1 MAISRVTTWAS
12 GQTLTASALNAEFNN
27 IINNGT
33 SLWSPATASV
43 SMGGY
48 ALVLDA
54 AGVSSVQSSGSS
66 GFLYTAGDKSGSA
79 STTGSSFNI
88 AAATFTDTG
97 TAGSGT
103 ATAWVANGLQRP
115 TVAASNTS
123 VTTTD
128 AATLYIANA
137 PAAGTNQT
145 LTNSWA
151 CWVDDGAVRLDLTTS
166 KASAASA
173 VCRALY
179 LPAATQTISG
189 STNITTATGYNYI
202 EVAQPTMS
210 AASAMTITNAATLY
224 IADAPAAGG
233 AGPAAITNAY
243 AIWVDS
249 GAVRFDGAA
258 TLGAATTITG
268 ALTQTGAIDA
278 NSTMT
283 LSGTLTMDG
292 TNNAII
298 PAEAPAAPVAHGL
311 YRDNI
316 CKGWAQVSVSGGTPT
331 LNADFNVTSIT
342 DTGVGLLTVTWETDF
357 SSANYAVTATVRGS
371 SSNRHIVATI
381 NEANAPLVGSCV
393 ISAATG
399 GNVADDPQAYYIVA
413 YGAQ

>member
-54 AGVSSVQSSGSS
+54 AGVTSVQSSGAS
-66 GFLYTAGDKSGSA
+66 GFLYTAGDKAGSVG
-79 STTGSSFNI
+79 TTGSSFNI
-88 AAATFTDTG
+88 AASTFTDTS

-103 ATAWVANGLQRP
+103 ATAWVANGIQRP

-243 AIWVDS
+243 ALWVDA
-249 GAVRFDGAA
+249 GATRLDGD
-258 TLGAATTITG
+258 
-268 ALTQTGAIDA
+268 LTVGGAIDLNA
-278 NSTMT
+278 AMT
-283 LSGTLTMDG
+283 VSGTLTMDG

-298 PAEAPAAPVAHGL
+298 PAAAPSTPVAHGL

-316 CKGWAQVSVSGGTPT
+316 CKGWGQVSVSGGTPT
-331 LNADFNVTSIT
+331 LNADYNVTSIT
-342 DTGVGLLTVTWETDF
+342 DSGVGELTVTWETDF
-357 SSANYAVTATVRGS
+357 TSANYALLPGGQGPAGSDHSIFAIDADNNPAT
-371 SSNRHIVATI
+371 
-381 NEANAPLVGSCV
+381 GSCRLTC
-393 ISAATG
+393 ATG
-399 GNVADDPQAYYIVA
+399 GNVLQDPQKWTFVA
-413 YGAQ
+413 YGVQ

>member
-1 MAISRVTTWAS
+1 MAIARITTWSS

-27 IINNGT
+27 ILNNGVD
-33 SLWSPATASV
+33 LWSPASKSTSF
-43 SMGGY
+43 GGY

-54 AGVSSVQSSGSS
+54 AGVSNMQSPGTA
-66 GFLYTAGDKSGSA
+66 GFLLTPGAKTGTPGSTGWTVNISAHTYTDSATAASGTATSW
-79 STTGSSFNI
+79 TGSSF
-88 AAATFTDTG
+88 
-97 TAGSGT
+97 
-103 ATAWVANGLQRP
+103 QRP
-115 TVAASNTS
+115 TLAASNTS
-123 VTTTD
+123 VVTTD
-128 AATLYIANA
+128 AATVYIANG

-145 LTNSWA
+145 LTNSWGL
-151 CWVDDGAVRLDLTTS
+151 WVDDGAVRLDLTTS

-258 TLGAATTITG
+258 TITG

-298 PAEAPAAPVAHGL
+298 PAAAPSTPVAHGL

-316 CKGWAQVSVSGGTPT
+316 CKGWGQVSVSGGTPT
-331 LNADFNVTSIT
+331 LNADYNVTSIT
-342 DTGVGLLTVTWETDF
+342 DSGVGELTVTWETDF
-357 SSANYAVTATVRGS
+357 TSANYALLPGGQGPAGSDHSIFAIDADNNPAT
-371 SSNRHIVATI
+371 
-381 NEANAPLVGSCV
+381 GSCRLTC
-393 ISAATG
+393 ATG
-399 GNVADDPQAYYIVA
+399 GNVLQDPQKWTFVA
-413 YGAQ
+413 YGVQ

>member
-1 MAISRVTTWAS
+1 MAIARITTWSS

-27 IINNGT
+27 ILNNGVD
-33 SLWSPATASV
+33 LWSPASKSTSF
-43 SMGGY
+43 GGY

-54 AGVSSVQSSGSS
+54 AGVSNIQSPGTA
-66 GFLYTAGDKSGSA
+66 GFLLTPGAKTGTPGSTGGTVNISAHTYTDSATAASGTATSW
-79 STTGSSFNI
+79 TGSSF
-88 AAATFTDTG
+88 
-97 TAGSGT
+97 
-103 ATAWVANGLQRP
+103 QRP
-115 TVAASNTS
+115 TLAASNTS
-123 VTTTD
+123 VVTTD
-128 AATLYIANA
+128 AATVYIANG

-145 LTNSWA
+145 LTNSWGL
-151 CWVDDGAVRLDLTTS
+151 WVDDGAVRLDLTTS

-258 TLGAATTITG
+258 TITG

-298 PAEAPAAPVAHGL
+298 PAAAPSTPVAHGL

-316 CKGWAQVSVSGGTPT
+316 CKGWGQVSVSGGTPT
-331 LNADFNVTSIT
+331 LNADYNVTSIT
-342 DTGVGLLTVTWETDF
+342 DSGVGELTVTWETDF
-357 SSANYAVTATVRGS
+357 TSANYALLPGGQGPAGSDHSIFAIDADNNPAT
-371 SSNRHIVATI
+371 
-381 NEANAPLVGSCV
+381 GSCRLTC
-393 ISAATG
+393 ATG
-399 GNVADDPQAYYIVA
+399 GNVLQDPQKWTFVA
-413 YGAQ
+413 YGVQ

>member
-1 MAISRVTTWAS
+1 MAISRLTTWSS
-12 GQTLTASALNAEFNN
+12 GQTLTASALNNEFNN
-27 IINNGT
+27 ILNNGVD
-33 SLWSPATASV
+33 LWSPASKSTSF
-43 SMGGY
+43 GGY
-48 ALVLDA
+48 SLVLDA
-54 AGVSSVQSSGSS
+54 AGVTNMQSPGTS
-66 GFLYTAGDKSGSA
+66 GFLLTPGAKTGTPG
-79 STTGSSFNI
+79 TTGGTWNLASHTYTDS
-88 AAATFTDTG
+88 ATS
-97 TAGSGT
+97 ASGT
-103 ATAWVANGLQRP
+103 ATSWTSMSVQRP
-115 TVAASNTS
+115 TLAAANTS
-123 VTTTD
+123 VVTTD
-128 AATLYIANA
+128 AATVYIANG
-137 PAAGTNQT
+137 PAAGSNQT

-202 EVAQPTMS
+202 EVGQPTMS
-210 AASAMTITNAATLY
+210 AGTALTITNAATLY
-224 IADAPAAGG
+224 IADAPAASG
-233 AGPAAITNAY
+233 AGPAAITNPY

-258 TLGAATTITG
+258 TIGG

-298 PAEAPAAPVAHGL
+298 PAAAPSTPVAHGL

-316 CKGWAQVSVSGGTPT
+316 CKGWAHISVSGGTPT
-331 LNADFNVTSIT
+331 LQSDYNVTSIT
-342 DTGVGLLTVTWETDF
+342 DSGVGELTVTWETDF
-357 SSANYAVTATVRGS
+357 SASTYALIPSGRGAAGNDHS
-371 SSNRHIVATI
+371 VFAIDADNGQA
-381 NEANAPLVGSCV
+381 VGSCRLT
-393 ISAATG
+393 AATG
-399 GNVADDPQAYYIVA
+399 GNVLTDPQVWTVVA

>member
-1 MAISRVTTWAS
+1 MAIARITTWSS

-27 IINNGT
+27 ILNNGVD
-33 SLWSPATASV
+33 LWSPASKSTSF
-43 SMGGY
+43 GGY

-54 AGVSSVQSSGSS
+54 AGVSNIQSP
-66 GFLYTAGDKSGSA
+66 
-79 STTGSSFNI
+79 
-88 AAATFTDTG
+88 G
-97 TAGSGT
+97 TAGFLLTPGAKTGTPGSTGGTWNLAAHTYTDSATSASGT
-103 ATAWVANGLQRP
+103 ATSWTGASFQRP
-115 TVAASNTS
+115 TLAASNTS
-123 VTTTD
+123 VVTTD
-128 AATLYIANA
+128 AATVYIANG

-145 LTNSWA
+145 LTNSWGL
-151 CWVDDGAVRLDLTTS
+151 WVDDGAVRLDLTTS

-224 IADAPAAGG
+224 IADQPAASG

-243 AIWVDS
+243 ALWVDN
-249 GAVRFDGAA
+249 GRARFDGDVVMAGTLSCAA
-258 TLGAATTITG
+258 IETSAS
-268 ALTQTGAIDA
+268 IDA
-278 NSTMT
+278 NLNMT
-283 LSGTLTMDG
+283 LAGTFTMDG

-298 PAEAPAAPVAHGL
+298 PAAAPSTPVAHGL

>member
-1 MAISRVTTWAS
+1 MAISRLTTWSS
-12 GQTLTASALNAEFNN
+12 GQTLTASALNNEFNN
-27 IINNGT
+27 ILNNGVD
-33 SLWSPATASV
+33 LWSPANKSTSY
-43 SMGGY
+43 GGY
-48 ALVLDA
+48 SLVLDA
-54 AGVSSVQSSGSS
+54 AGVTSLQSPGTS
-66 GFLYTAGDKSGSA
+66 GFLLTPGAKTGTP
-79 STTGSSFNI
+79 STTGGTWNI
-88 AAATFTDTG
+88 AAHTYTDSATS
-97 TAGSGT
+97 ASGT
-103 ATAWVANGLQRP
+103 ATAWTGVSVQRP
-115 TVAASNTS
+115 TLAASQTS
-123 VTTTD
+123 VVTTD
-128 AATLYIANA
+128 ASTVYIANG
-137 PAAGTNQT
+137 PAAGSNQT
-145 LTNSWA
+145 LANAWA
-151 CWVDDGAVRLDLTTS
+151 FWVDDGAVRLDLTTS

-210 AASAMTITNAATLY
+210 AGTALTITNAATLY

-233 AGPAAITNAY
+233 AGPAAISNPY

-258 TLGAATTITG
+258 TIGG

-298 PAEAPAAPVAHGL
+298 PAAAPSTPTAHGL

-316 CKGWAQVSVSGGTPT
+316 CKGWANVSVSGGTPT
-331 LNADFNVTSIT
+331 LQADFNVTSIT
-342 DTGVGLLTVTWETDF
+342 DSGVGELTVTWETDF
-357 SSANYAVTATVRGS
+357 ASANYVVIVTLRPAAGNDHFLGTVDENNALAT
-371 SSNRHIVATI
+371 
-381 NEANAPLVGSCV
+381 GSCR
-393 ISAATG
+393 ITSATG
-399 GNVADDPQAYYIVA
+399 GNVISDPQLWCVVA

>member
-1 MAISRVTTWAS
+1 V
-12 GQTLTASALNAEFNN
+12 
-27 IINNGT
+27 
-33 SLWSPATASV
+33 SV
-43 SMGGY
+43 
-48 ALVLDA
+48 
-54 AGVSSVQSSGSS
+54 
-66 GFLYTAGDKSGSA
+66 
-79 STTGSSFNI
+79 
-88 AAATFTDTG
+88 
-97 TAGSGT
+97 
-103 ATAWVANGLQRP
+103 QRP
-115 TVAASNTS
+115 TLAASNAT

-128 AATLYIANA
+128 AATLYVANG

-145 LTNSWA
+145 LTNSWGL
-151 CWVDDGAVRLDLTTS
+151 WVDDGAVRLDLTTS

-243 AIWVDS
+243 AVWVDS

-258 TLGAATTITG
+258 TIGG
-268 ALTQTGAIDA
+268 ALTQTGVIDA

-298 PAEAPAAPVAHGL
+298 PAAAPSTPVAHGL

-316 CKGWAQVSVSGGTPT
+316 CKGWGNVSVSGGTPT
-331 LNADFNVTSIT
+331 LNADYNVTSIT
-342 DTGVGLLTVTWETDF
+342 DSGVGELTVTWETDF
-357 SSANYAVTATVRGS
+357 TSANYALIVSGQGAAGNDHSVFAIDADNSPAT
-371 SSNRHIVATI
+371 
-381 NEANAPLVGSCV
+381 GSCRLT
-393 ISAATG
+393 AATG
-399 GNVADDPQAYYIVA
+399 GNVLL
-413 YGAQ
+413 

>member
-1 MAISRVTTWAS
+1 MAIARITTWSS

-27 IINNGT
+27 ILNNGVD
-33 SLWSPATASV
+33 LWSPASKSTSF
-43 SMGGY
+43 GGY

-54 AGVSSVQSSGSS
+54 AGVSNVQSPGTA
-66 GFLYTAGDKSGSA
+66 GFLFTPGAKTGTPGS
-79 STTGSSFNI
+79 TGGTVNI
-88 AAATFTDTG
+88 AAHTYTDSAT
-97 TAGSGT
+97 AASGT
-103 ATAWVANGLQRP
+103 ATSWTGVSVQRP
-115 TVAASNTS
+115 TLAASNAT

-128 AATLYIANA
+128 AATLYVANG

-145 LTNSWA
+145 LTNSWGL
-151 CWVDDGAVRLDLTTS
+151 WVDDGAVRLDLTTS

-189 STNITTATGYNYI
+189 NTNITTATGYNYI

-243 AIWVDS
+243 AVWVDS

-258 TLGAATTITG
+258 TIGG
-268 ALTQTGAIDA
+268 ALTQTGVIDA

-298 PAEAPAAPVAHGL
+298 PAAAPSTPVAHGL

-316 CKGWAQVSVSGGTPT
+316 CKGWGQVSVSAGTPT
-331 LNADFNVTSIT
+331 LNADYNVTSIT
-342 DTGVGLLTVTWETDF
+342 DSGVGELTVTWETDF
-357 SSANYAVTATVRGS
+357 TSANYAL
-371 SSNRHIVATI
+371 IVSGQGAAGNDHSVFAIDADNSPST
-381 NEANAPLVGSCV
+381 GSCRLT
-393 ISAATG
+393 AATG
-399 GNVADDPQAYYIVA
+399 GNVLTDPQKWTFVA
-413 YGAQ
+413 FGVQ

>member
-1 MAISRVTTWAS
+1 MAIARITTWSS

-27 IINNGT
+27 ILNNGVD
-33 SLWSPATASV
+33 LWSPASKSTSF
-43 SMGGY
+43 GGY

-54 AGVSSVQSSGSS
+54 AGVSNIQSPGTA
-66 GFLYTAGDKSGSA
+66 GFLLAPGAKTGTPGSTGGTVNISAHTYTDSATAASGTATSW
-79 STTGSSFNI
+79 TGSSF
-88 AAATFTDTG
+88 
-97 TAGSGT
+97 
-103 ATAWVANGLQRP
+103 QRP
-115 TVAASNTS
+115 TLAASNTS
-123 VTTTD
+123 VVTTD
-128 AATLYIANA
+128 AATVYIANG

-145 LTNSWA
+145 LTNSWGL
-151 CWVDDGAVRLDLTTS
+151 WVDDGAVRLDLTTS

-258 TLGAATTITG
+258 TITG

-298 PAEAPAAPVAHGL
+298 PAAAPSTPVAHGL

-316 CKGWAQVSVSGGTPT
+316 CKGWGQVSVSGGTPT
-331 LNADFNVTSIT
+331 LNADYNVTSIT
-342 DTGVGLLTVTWETDF
+342 DSGVGELTVTWETDF
-357 SSANYAVTATVRGS
+357 TSANYALLPGGQGPAGSDHSIFAIDADNNPAT
-371 SSNRHIVATI
+371 
-381 NEANAPLVGSCV
+381 GSCRLTC
-393 ISAATG
+393 ATG
-399 GNVADDPQAYYIVA
+399 GNVLQDPKKWTFVA
-413 YGAQ
+413 YGVQ

>member
-1 MAISRVTTWAS
+1 MAIARITTWSS

-27 IINNGT
+27 ILNNGVD
-33 SLWSPATASV
+33 LWSPASKSTSF
-43 SMGGY
+43 GGY

-54 AGVSSVQSSGSS
+54 AGVSNIQSPGTA
-66 GFLYTAGDKSGSA
+66 GFLLTPGAKTGTPGSTGGTVNISAHTYTDSATAASGTATSW
-79 STTGSSFNI
+79 TGSSF
-88 AAATFTDTG
+88 
-97 TAGSGT
+97 
-103 ATAWVANGLQRP
+103 QRP
-115 TVAASNTS
+115 TLAASNTS
-123 VTTTD
+123 VVTTD
-128 AATLYIANA
+128 AATVYIANG

-145 LTNSWA
+145 LTNSWGL
-151 CWVDDGAVRLDLTTS
+151 WVDDGAVRLDLTTS

-189 STNITTATGYNYI
+189 STNITTATGYNYLEI
-202 EVAQPTMS
+202 AQPTMS
-210 AASAMTITNAATLY
+210 AGTALTITNAATLY

-233 AGPAAITNAY
+233 AGPAAITNPY

-258 TLGAATTITG
+258 TIGG

-298 PAEAPAAPVAHGL
+298 PAAAPSTPVAHGL

-316 CKGWAQVSVSGGTPT
+316 CKGWGQVSVSGGTPT
-331 LNADFNVTSIT
+331 LNADYNVTSIT
-342 DTGVGLLTVTWETDF
+342 DSGVGELTVTWETDF
-357 SSANYAVTATVRGS
+357 TSANYALLPGGQGPAGSDHSIFAIDADNNPAT
-371 SSNRHIVATI
+371 
-381 NEANAPLVGSCV
+381 GSCRLTC
-393 ISAATG
+393 ATG
-399 GNVADDPQAYYIVA
+399 GNVLQDPQKWTFVA
-413 YGAQ
+413 YGVQ

>member
-1 MAISRVTTWAS
+1 MAIARITTWSS

-27 IINNGT
+27 ILNNGVD
-33 SLWSPATASV
+33 LWSPASKSTSF
-43 SMGGY
+43 GGF

-54 AGVSSVQSSGSS
+54 AGVSNVQSPGTA
-66 GFLYTAGDKSGSA
+66 GFLFTPGAKTGTPGSTGGTVNIAAHTYTDSATAASGTATSW
-79 STTGSSFNI
+79 TGSSF
-88 AAATFTDTG
+88 
-97 TAGSGT
+97 
-103 ATAWVANGLQRP
+103 QRP
-115 TVAASNTS
+115 TLAASNTS
-123 VTTTD
+123 VVTTD
-128 AATLYIANA
+128 AATVYIANG

-145 LTNSWA
+145 LTNSWGL
-151 CWVDDGAVRLDLTTS
+151 WVDDGAVRLDLTTS

-243 AIWVDS
+243 ALWVDS

-258 TLGAATTITG
+258 TLGAATTI
-268 ALTQTGAIDA
+268 TGAIDA

-298 PAEAPAAPVAHGL
+298 PAAAPSTPVAHGL

-316 CKGWAQVSVSGGTPT
+316 CKGWANVSVSGGTPT
-331 LNADFNVTSIT
+331 LNADYNVTSIT
-342 DTGVGLLTVTWETDF
+342 DSGVGELTVTWETDF
-357 SSANYAVTATVRGS
+357 ADTNYVVNATVRPTAG
-371 SSNRHIVATI
+371 NDHFLATVD
-381 NEANAPLVGSCV
+381 ESTALSTGSCRV
-393 ISAATG
+393 SCATG
-399 GNVADDPQAYYIVA
+399 GNVLSDPQLYCIVA

>member
-1 MAISRVTTWAS
+1 MAIARITTWSS
-12 GQTLTASALNAEFNN
+12 GQTLTASALNNEFNN
-27 IINNGT
+27 ILNNGVD
-33 SLWSPATASV
+33 LWSPASKSTSF
-43 SMGGY
+43 GGFG
-48 ALVLDA
+48 LVLDA
-54 AGVSSVQSSGSS
+54 AGVTNIQSPGTS
-66 GFLYTAGDKSGSA
+66 GFLLTPGAKTGTPGSTGGTINISAHTYTDSATAASGTATSW
-79 STTGSSFNI
+79 TGSSF
-88 AAATFTDTG
+88 
-97 TAGSGT
+97 
-103 ATAWVANGLQRP
+103 QRP
-115 TVAASNTS
+115 TLAASNTS
-123 VTTTD
+123 VVTTD
-128 AATLYIANA
+128 AATVYIANG

-145 LTNSWA
+145 LTNSWGL
-151 CWVDDGAVRLDLTTS
+151 WVDDGAVRLDLTTS

-189 STNITTATGYNYI
+189 STNITTATGYNFI

-224 IADAPAAGG
+224 IADQPAASG

-243 AIWVDS
+243 ALWVDN
-249 GAVRFDGAA
+249 GRARFDGDVVMAGTLSCAA
-258 TLGAATTITG
+258 IETSAS
-268 ALTQTGAIDA
+268 IDA
-278 NSTMT
+278 NLNMT
-283 LSGTLTMDG
+283 LAGTFTMDG
-292 TNNAII
+292 TGNAII
-298 PAEAPAAPVAHGL
+298 PAAAPSTPVAHGL

-316 CKGWAQVSVSGGTPT
+316 CKGWANVSVSGGTPT
-331 LNADFNVTSIT
+331 LNADYNVTSIT

-357 SSANYAVTATVRGS
+357 SSANYAVTAMVRGS

>member
-1 MAISRVTTWAS
+1 MAIARITTWSS

-27 IINNGT
+27 ILNNGVD
-33 SLWSPATASV
+33 LWSPASKSTSF
-43 SMGGY
+43 GGY
-48 ALVLDA
+48 ALVLDV
-54 AGVSSVQSSGSS
+54 AGVSNIQSPGTA
-66 GFLYTAGDKSGSA
+66 GFLLTPGAKTGTPGSTGGTVNISAHTYTDSATAASGTATSW
-79 STTGSSFNI
+79 TGSSF
-88 AAATFTDTG
+88 
-97 TAGSGT
+97 
-103 ATAWVANGLQRP
+103 QRP
-115 TVAASNTS
+115 TLAASNTS
-123 VTTTD
+123 VVTTD
-128 AATLYIANA
+128 AATVYIANG

-145 LTNSWA
+145 LTNSWGL
-151 CWVDDGAVRLDLTTS
+151 WVDDGAVRLDLTTS
-166 KASAASA
+166 KTSAASA

-258 TLGAATTITG
+258 TITG

-298 PAEAPAAPVAHGL
+298 PAAAPSTPVAHGL

-316 CKGWAQVSVSGGTPT
+316 CKGWRQVSVSGGTPT
-331 LNADFNVTSIT
+331 LNADYNVTSIT
-342 DTGVGLLTVTWETDF
+342 DSGVGELTVTWETDF
-357 SSANYAVTATVRGS
+357 TSANYALLPGGQGPAGSDHSIFAIDADNNPAT
-371 SSNRHIVATI
+371 
-381 NEANAPLVGSCV
+381 GSCRLTC
-393 ISAATG
+393 ATG
-399 GNVADDPQAYYIVA
+399 GNVLQDPQKWTFVA
-413 YGAQ
+413 YGVQ

>member
-1 MAISRVTTWAS
+1 MAISRLTTWSS
-12 GQTLTASALNAEFNN
+12 GQTLTASALNNEFNN
-27 IINNGT
+27 ILNNGVD
-33 SLWSPATASV
+33 LWSPASKSTSF
-43 SMGGY
+43 GGY
-48 ALVLDA
+48 SLVLDA
-54 AGVSSVQSSGSS
+54 AGVTNMQSPGTS
-66 GFLYTAGDKSGSA
+66 GFLLTPGAKTGTPG
-79 STTGSSFNI
+79 TTGGTWNLASHTYTDS
-88 AAATFTDTG
+88 ATS
-97 TAGSGT
+97 ASGT
-103 ATAWVANGLQRP
+103 ATSWTSMSVQRP
-115 TVAASNTS
+115 TLAAANTS
-123 VTTTD
+123 VVTTD
-128 AATLYIANA
+128 AATVYIANG
-137 PAAGTNQT
+137 PAAGSNQT

-202 EVAQPTMS
+202 EVGQPTLS
-210 AASAMTITNAATLY
+210 AGTALTITNAATLY

-233 AGPAAITNAY
+233 AGPSAITNPY
-243 AIWVDS
+243 SIWVDS

-258 TLGAATTITG
+258 TIGG

-298 PAEAPAAPVAHGL
+298 PAAAPSTPVAHGL

-316 CKGWAQVSVSGGTPT
+316 CKGWANVSVSGGTPT
-331 LNADFNVTSIT
+331 LNADYNVTSIT

-371 SSNRHIVATI
+371 SGNRHIVATI

>member
-1 MAISRVTTWAS
+1 MAISRTTTWSS

-33 SLWSPATASV
+33 SLWSPATSSV
-43 SMGGY
+43 SLGGF

-66 GFLYTAGDKSGSA
+66 GLLYTAGDKSGSV

-128 AATLYIANA
+128 AATLYIANG
-137 PAAGTNQT
+137 PAAGSNQT
-145 LTNSWA
+145 LTNSWGL
-151 CWVDDGAVRLDLTTS
+151 WVDDGAVRLDLTTS

-202 EVAQPTMS
+202 EIGQPALS

-224 IADAPAAGG
+224 IADQPAASG

-243 AIWVDS
+243 ALWVDN
-249 GAVRFDGAA
+249 GRARFDGDVVMAGTLSCAA
-258 TLGAATTITG
+258 IETSAS
-268 ALTQTGAIDA
+268 IDA
-278 NSTMT
+278 NLNMT
-283 LSGTLTMDG
+283 LAGTFTMDG

-298 PAEAPAAPVAHGL
+298 PAAAPSTPVAHGL

-316 CKGWAQVSVSGGTPT
+316 CKGWANVSVSGGTPT

-357 SSANYAVTATVRGS
+357 SSTNYAVTATVRGS

>member
-179 LPAATQTISG
+179 LPAATSTISG
-189 STNITTATGYNYI
+189 STNITTATGYNFI

-210 AASAMTITNAATLY
+210 AGTALTITNAATLY
-224 IADAPAAGG
+224 IADQPAASG

-243 AIWVDS
+243 ALWVDN
-249 GAVRFDGAA
+249 GRARFDGDVVMAGTLSCAA
-258 TLGAATTITG
+258 IETSAS
-268 ALTQTGAIDA
+268 IDA
-278 NSTMT
+278 NLNMT
-283 LSGTLTMDG
+283 LAGTLTMDG

-298 PAEAPAAPVAHGL
+298 PAAAPSTPVAHGL

-316 CKGWAQVSVSGGTPT
+316 CKGWANVSVSGGTPT
-331 LNADFNVTSIT
+331 LNADYNVTSIT

-357 SSANYAVTATVRGS
+357 SSTNYAVTATVRGS
-371 SSNRHIVATI
+371 SSSRHIVATI

-399 GNVADDPQAYYIVA
+399 GNVAEDPQLYCIVA
-413 YGAQ
+413 YGVQ

>member
-1 MAISRVTTWAS
+1 MAISRLTTWSS
-12 GQTLTASALNAEFNN
+12 GQTLTASALNNEFNN
-27 IINNGT
+27 ILNNGVD
-33 SLWSPATASV
+33 LWSPASKSTSF
-43 SMGGY
+43 GGY
-48 ALVLDA
+48 SLVLDA
-54 AGVSSVQSSGSS
+54 AGVTNMQSPGTS
-66 GFLYTAGDKSGSA
+66 GFLLTPGAKTGTPG
-79 STTGSSFNI
+79 TTGGTWNLASHTYTDS
-88 AAATFTDTG
+88 ATS
-97 TAGSGT
+97 ASGT
-103 ATAWVANGLQRP
+103 ATSWTSMSVQRP
-115 TVAASNTS
+115 TLAAANTS
-123 VTTTD
+123 VVTTD
-128 AATLYIANA
+128 AATVYIANV
-137 PAAGTNQT
+137 PAAGSNQT

-202 EVAQPTMS
+202 EVGQPTLS
-210 AASAMTITNAATLY
+210 AGTALTITNAATLY

-233 AGPAAITNAY
+233 AGPSAITNPY
-243 AIWVDS
+243 SIWVDS

-258 TLGAATTITG
+258 TIGG

-298 PAEAPAAPVAHGL
+298 PAAAPSTPVAHGL

-316 CKGWAQVSVSGGTPT
+316 CKGWANVSVSGGTPT
-331 LNADFNVTSIT
+331 LNADYNVTSIT

-371 SSNRHIVATI
+371 SGNRHIVATI

>member
-1 MAISRVTTWAS
+1 MAISRLTTWSS
-12 GQTLTASALNAEFNN
+12 GQTLTASALNNEFNN
-27 IINNGT
+27 ILNNGVD
-33 SLWSPATASV
+33 LWSPASKSTSF
-43 SMGGY
+43 GGY
-48 ALVLDA
+48 SLVLDA
-54 AGVSSVQSSGSS
+54 AGVTNMQSPGTS
-66 GFLYTAGDKSGSA
+66 GFLLTPGAKTGTPG
-79 STTGSSFNI
+79 TTGGTWNLASHTYTDS
-88 AAATFTDTG
+88 ATS
-97 TAGSGT
+97 ASGT
-103 ATAWVANGLQRP
+103 ATSWTSMSVQRP
-115 TVAASNTS
+115 TLAAANTS
-123 VTTTD
+123 VVTTD
-128 AATLYIANA
+128 AATVYIANG
-137 PAAGTNQT
+137 PAAGSNQT

-202 EVAQPTMS
+202 EVGQPTLS
-210 AASAMTITNAATLY
+210 AGTALTITNAATLY

-233 AGPAAITNAY
+233 AGPAAISNPY

-258 TLGAATTITG
+258 TIGG

-298 PAEAPAAPVAHGL
+298 PAAAPATPTAHGL

-316 CKGWAQVSVSGGTPT
+316 CKGWANVSVSGGTPT
-331 LNADFNVTSIT
+331 LNADYNVTSIT
-342 DTGVGLLTVTWETDF
+342 DSGPGELTVTWETDF
-357 SSANYAVTATVRGS
+357 ANTNYVVNVTLRPSAGNDHFIGTIDE
-371 SSNRHIVATI
+371 SNALGT
-381 NEANAPLVGSCV
+381 GSCRV
-393 ISAATG
+393 TSATG
-399 GNVADDPQAYYIVA
+399 GNVIADPALYCIVA

>member
-1 MAISRVTTWAS
+1 MAISRATTWSS

-33 SLWSPATASV
+33 SLWSPATSSV
-43 SMGGY
+43 SLGGF

-66 GFLYTAGDKSGSA
+66 GFLYTAGDKSGSV

-128 AATLYIANA
+128 AATLYIANG
-137 PAAGTNQT
+137 PAAGSNQT
-145 LTNSWA
+145 LTNSWGL
-151 CWVDDGAVRLDLTTS
+151 WVDDGAVRLDLTTS

-202 EVAQPTMS
+202 EIGQPTLS
-210 AASAMTITNAATLY
+210 AVSAMTITNAATLY
-224 IADAPAAGG
+224 IADAPAASG
-233 AGPAAITNAY
+233 AGPAAISNPY

-249 GAVRFDGAA
+249 GAVRFDGGA
-258 TLGAATTITG
+258 TIGG
-268 ALTQTGAIDA
+268 ALTQTGALDA

-298 PAEAPAAPVAHGL
+298 PAAAPSTPVAHGL

-316 CKGWAQVSVSGGTPT
+316 CKGWGHISVSGGTPT
-331 LNADFNVTSIT
+331 LNADYNVTSIT
-342 DTGVGLLTVTWETDF
+342 DSGVGELTVTWETDF
-357 SSANYAVTATVRGS
+357 TSANYALLPGGRGPAGS
-371 SSNRHIVATI
+371 DHIVFDIDAD
-381 NEANAPLVGSCV
+381 NAPGTGSCRLT
-393 ISAATG
+393 AATG
-399 GNVADDPQAYYIVA
+399 GNVLADPQIWTFAA
-413 YGAQ
+413 YGVQ

>member
-1 MAISRVTTWAS
+1 MAISRTTTWSS

-33 SLWSPATASV
+33 SLWSPATSSV
-43 SMGGY
+43 SLGGF

-66 GFLYTAGDKSGSA
+66 GLLYTAGDKSGSV

-128 AATLYIANA
+128 AATLYIANG
-137 PAAGTNQT
+137 PAAGSNQT
-145 LTNSWA
+145 LTNSWGL
-151 CWVDDGAVRLDLTTS
+151 WVDDGAVRLDLTTS

-189 STNITTATGYNYI
+189 STNITTATGYNFI

-224 IADAPAAGG
+224 IADQPAASG

-243 AIWVDS
+243 ALWVDN
-249 GAVRFDGAA
+249 GRARFDGDVVMAGTLFCAA
-258 TLGAATTITG
+258 IETT
-268 ALTQTGAIDA
+268 ASIDA
-278 NSTMT
+278 NLNMT
-283 LSGTLTMDG
+283 LAGTLTMDG

-298 PAEAPAAPVAHGL
+298 PAAAPSTPVAHGL

-316 CKGWAQVSVSGGTPT
+316 CKGWGHVSVSGGTPT
-331 LNADFNVTSIT
+331 LNADYNVTSVT
-342 DTGVGLLTVTWETDF
+342 DSGVGELTVTWETDF
-357 SSANYAVTATVRGS
+357 SSANYALLPGGRGTAGS
-371 SSNRHIVATI
+371 DHIIFDIDAD
-381 NEANAPLVGSCV
+381 NAPSTGSCRLT
-393 ISAATG
+393 AATG
-399 GNVADDPQAYYIVA
+399 GNVLADPQIWTFAA
-413 YGAQ
+413 YGVQ

>member
-1 MAISRVTTWAS
+1 MAIARITTWSS

-27 IINNGT
+27 ILNNGVD
-33 SLWSPATASV
+33 LWSPASKSTSF
-43 SMGGY
+43 GGY

-54 AGVSSVQSSGSS
+54 AGVSNIQSPGTA
-66 GFLYTAGDKSGSA
+66 GFLLTPGAKTGTPGSTGGTVNISAHTYTDSATAASGTATSW
-79 STTGSSFNI
+79 TGSSF
-88 AAATFTDTG
+88 
-97 TAGSGT
+97 
-103 ATAWVANGLQRP
+103 QRP
-115 TVAASNTS
+115 TLAASNTS
-123 VTTTD
+123 VVTTD
-128 AATLYIANA
+128 AATVYIANG

-145 LTNSWA
+145 LTNSWGL
-151 CWVDDGAVRLDLTTS
+151 WVDDGAVRLDLTTS

-298 PAEAPAAPVAHGL
+298 PAAAPSTPVAHGL

-316 CKGWAQVSVSGGTPT
+316 CKGWGQVSVSGGTPT
-331 LNADFNVTSIT
+331 LNADYNVTSIT
-342 DTGVGLLTVTWETDF
+342 DSGVGELTVTWETDF
-357 SSANYAVTATVRGS
+357 TSANYALLPGGQGPAGSDHSIFAIDADNNPAT
-371 SSNRHIVATI
+371 
-381 NEANAPLVGSCV
+381 GSCRLTC
-393 ISAATG
+393 ATG
-399 GNVADDPQAYYIVA
+399 GNVLQDPQKWTFVA
-413 YGAQ
+413 YGVQ